1 MKPQPPL
8 IKLIFLAGLTFSPL
22 VLIAQETGIKDRFT
36 VEYRNA
42 SFENAGDVDDQAA
55 EWSSIAGLEG
65 TGSVKRIDARASD
78 GKYAMTV
85 SPDPA
90 KAADDTSG
98 SALFVQTNIVDP
110 VPGLYGWNSDL
121 SSDFA
126 FRPGMIHGYSVDLA
140 GGDSATTPVYMR
152 LCGSVDGRAIQY
164 WGGPAVISTF
174 SADFVRRPIA
184 NRMVPARDIY
194 QAIAGVGFVGG
205 FTTQGKEA
213 PLPAPVAYVDN
224 FSNIQ
229 VIFPKLGISDTSTID
244 FGKVPAKTKKAAPQ
258 RTITNAQNDTLPD
271 QRTDDLP
278 LEQIA
283 SVLYGIANI
292 KPVEMEGGVEG
303 EAYYFGPT
311 DDVGAVLIG
320 PDAARF
326 AFVTDHPGA
335 TPQELRFVGR
345 DDASGLLGGEDPESE
360 VLTVEFLGAE
370 KPGTYS
376 ATLRIV
382 TQAGNLGKVSSG
394 GDVPENIHHVDI
406 PVQAAVY

>member
-1 MKPQPPL
+1 
-8 IKLIFLAGLTFSPL
+8 
-22 VLIAQETGIKDRFT
+22 
-36 VEYRNA
+36 
-42 SFENAGDVDDQAA
+42 
-55 EWSSIAGLEG
+55 
-65 TGSVKRIDARASD
+65 
-78 GKYAMTV
+78 
-85 SPDPA
+85 
-90 KAADDTSG
+90 
-98 SALFVQTNIVDP
+98 
-110 VPGLYGWNSDL
+110 
-121 SSDFA
+121 
-126 FRPGMIHGYSVDLA
+126 
-140 GGDSATTPVYMR
+140 
-152 LCGSVDGRAIQY
+152 
-164 WGGPAVISTF
+164 
-174 SADFVRRPIA
+174 
-184 NRMVPARDIY
+184 
-194 QAIAGVGFVGG
+194 
-205 FTTQGKEA
+205 
-213 PLPAPVAYVDN
+213 VAYVDN

-244 FGKVPAKTKKAAPQ
+244 FGKVPVKIKKAAPQ
-258 RTITNAQNDTLPD
+258 RTISNSQKDTLPD

-292 KPVEMEGGVEG
+292 RPVEMEGGVEG
-303 EAYYFGPT
+303 ETYYFGPT

-335 TPQELRFVGR
+335 TPQELRFVGP

-360 VLTVEFLGAE
+360 ALTVEFLGAE

-406 PVQAAVY
+406 PVQVTVY